1 MRELPKSYSKGAK
14 KAFAAFQTEY
24 GVQEGTRIFVKKANE
39 QGVGSTLRARV
50 NSVFA
55 TGAKPSE
62 RK

>member
-14 KAFAAFQTEY
+14 KAFAAFQKQY
-24 GVQEGTRIFVKKANE
+24 GVKEGVRIFTEKANE
-39 QGVGSTLRARV
+39 QGVGRTLRARV

-62 RK
+62 RS